1 MTEAHAEAGADQ
13 AVTSALRFVL
23 RSTQN
28 RPQTEAEIASKLRGR
43 DYGDDT
49 IDRTL
54 AEARR
59 QGAVDDAAFAAA
71 WVEDR
76 GRQRGFGAA
85 RLRDELARRGVT
97 EADIDAALRHLDD
110 RDDHTTAVE
119 LARARARQLPANL
132 SRDATIRRLGGYLV
146 RRGHPPGLAER
157 AAREI
162 AGADADDED

>member
-1 MTEAHAEAGADQ
+1 MTEAQAQASTDQ
-13 AVTSALRFVL
+13 AVASALRFVL

-28 RPQTEAEIASKLRGR
+28 RPQTEAEVASKLRGR

-49 IDRTL
+49 IERAL

-59 QGAVDDAAFAAA
+59 QGVVDDSAFAAA

-76 GRQRGFGAA
+76 GRQRGFGAV
-85 RLRDELARRGVT
+85 RLREELGRRGVT
-97 EADIDAALRHLDD
+97 PADIDAALRRLDD

-119 LARARARQLPANL
+119 LARTRAQQLPANL
-132 SRDATIRRLGGYLV
+132 TPEAMVRRLGSYLM

-157 AAREI
+157 AAREV
-162 AGADADDED
+162 AGASEGEDG